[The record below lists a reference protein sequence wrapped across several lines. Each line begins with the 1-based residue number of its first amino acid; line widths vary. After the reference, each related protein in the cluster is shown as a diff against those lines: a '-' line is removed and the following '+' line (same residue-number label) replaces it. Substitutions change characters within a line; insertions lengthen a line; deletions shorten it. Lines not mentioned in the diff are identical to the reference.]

1 VREGPLSIPSLS
13 VPPPILT
20 GLACRCPRCGRGRL
34 FRGLLSIYDSC
45 SVCGFDL
52 KAADSGDGPAV
63 FIIMILGAI
72 VAPLAIWV
80 EFALEPPIWVHI
92 LLWPPVVIGGA
103 IGLLRP
109 MKGVLIALQFHHQ
122 ASEHRTEGSDQARE
136 PNPD

>member
-1 VREGPLSIPSLS
+1 MSAPS
-13 VPPPILT
+13 PILT
-20 GLACRCPRCGRGRL
+20 GIACRCPRCGRGRL
-34 FRGLLSIYDSC
+34 FRGLLSINETC
-45 SVCGFDL
+45 SACGFDL

-72 VAPLAIWV
+72 VAPLAIWM

-92 LLWPPVVIGGA
+92 LLWPVVVVGGA

-122 ASEHRTEGSDQARE
+122 ASEHRVGDA
-136 PNPD
+136 D

>member
-1 VREGPLSIPSLS
+1 LTAPS
-13 VPPPILT
+13 PILT
-20 GLACRCPRCGRGRL
+20 GIACRCPRCGRGRL
-34 FRGLLSIYDSC
+34 FRGLLSINDAC

-72 VAPLAIWV
+72 VAPLALWV
-80 EFALEPPIWVHI
+80 EFGLEPPIWVHI
-92 LLWPPVVIGGA
+92 LLWPPVVFGGA

-122 ASEHRTEGSDQARE
+122 ASEHRVGEVGPAGDRI
-136 PNPD
+136 PD